1 MNISIR
7 QAEPDDAKY
16 VAPLIYDAIREI
28 ANRLT
33 GQSDYNQIID
43 ELETLFTH
51 TDNRHSYLNTYVA
64 VNIETTDI
72 AGILVVY
79 SGLDGRKL
87 DKSLEQRLKS
97 KNAPVTTIE
106 IEAHD
111 DEFYVDT
118 ICVHDSARGQGIG
131 TKLLNFAEQ
140 VAKSK
145 GFSKISLNVEIQ
157 KEQARNLYERVGYV
171 ITEPWTII
179 DEPFYHMVKKI

>member
-7 QAEPDDAKY
+7 QAVPDDARY
-16 VAPLIYDAIREI
+16 VAPLIYDAIGEI

-33 GQSDYNQIID
+33 GQSEYTQIIN
-43 ELETLFTH
+43 ELEELFTR
-51 TDNRHSYLNTYVA
+51 TDNRHTYLNTYVA
-64 VNIETTDI
+64 VHVESTNIV
-72 AGILVVY
+72 GILVVY

-87 DKSLEQRLKS
+87 DQSLEKHLKR

-118 ICVHDSARGQGIG
+118 ICVHHSVRGQGVG
-131 TKLLNFAEQ
+131 TKLLHFAEQ

-145 GFSKISLNVEIQ
+145 GYSKISLNVETQ
-157 KEQARNLYERVGYV
+157 KEQARHLYEKVGYV

-179 DEPFYHMVKKI
+179 NEPFYHMVKNI